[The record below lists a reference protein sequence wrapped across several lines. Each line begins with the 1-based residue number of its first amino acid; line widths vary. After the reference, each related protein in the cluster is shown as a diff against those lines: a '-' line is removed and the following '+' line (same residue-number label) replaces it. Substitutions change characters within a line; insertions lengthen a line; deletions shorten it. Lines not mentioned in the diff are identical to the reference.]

1 MYYESNLKKK
11 KNCENDRTYT
21 VYYNHVESL
30 DQAWFDITFVRTHNN
45 SILTVSSDQLLYAH
59 LSRIPLISVQAN

>member
-21 VYYNHVESL
+21 VDYNHVESL

-45 SILTVSSDQLLYAH
+45 SILTVSSDQLL
-59 LSRIPLISVQAN
+59 